1 MILTGKPNRPF
12 PPEFQVD
19 IEQFL
24 PGAISAVDVVTTA
37 VASGEW
43 EALEGLV
50 DRECINTLQSNMAV
64 MDEEQKQLVAVKTED
79 VFLSFVSNPEKCELG
94 NNLNLV
100 TFSMPRLGHMK
111 DMVNK
116 NKEMEAQTEQK
127 IKESIGVAKDK
138 DSMKEALNEFVNEY
152 KASINSNDPYEIFKH
167 NEIVIGNYRLVRS
180 NPDSQWTITEVS
192 QINSLHAWATIF
204 KLRWKGRLGI
214 ATRGGY
220 NFYSIL
226 RADYISDYIVFSLI
240 SGLYIMQLIGAGVI
254 TAPHS

>member
-1 MILTGKPNRPF
+1 MIMTGKPNRPF

-50 DRECINTLQSNMAV
+50 DRECINNLQSNIAL

-100 TFSMPRLGHMK
+100 TLSMPRLGEMK
-111 DMVNK
+111 EMVKK
-116 NKEMEAQTEQK
+116 NKEMQAETDQK
-127 IKESIGVAKDK
+127 IKESIGATKDK
-138 DSMKEALNEFVNEY
+138 DSMKKALNEFVNEY
-152 KASINSNDPYEIFKH
+152 KASINDPHEIFKQ
-167 NEIVIGNYRLVRS
+167 NEIVIGNYRLVRA

-214 ATRGGY
+214 ALRGNY

-226 RADYISDYIVFSLI
+226 RADYTSDYIVI
-240 SGLYIMQLIGAGVI
+240 SVITGLYIMQLIGAGVI